1 MTEPTVVVGEV
12 TKVHGLRGEL
22 LVKVYSEVP
31 DRFASGATVF
41 CDDGRELTISSTRSD
56 RDRLLVSFEGVV
68 DRASA
73 VQLRGMT
80 LVVPVSWLPEL
91 PDGRWWP
98 HELRGCEIVTESGRS
113 LGPITDVV
121 ENPANDLWI
130 AVDLDGNETM
140 VPALREVVLDVDLSA
155 RRVLVRDVPGLTAPG

>member
-31 DRFASGATVF
+31 DRFAPGATVF
-41 CDDGRELTISSTRSD
+41 CDDGRELTIASTRSD